1 MSILAKDN
9 NITLKQHT
17 EDLRRAFE
25 DISSKI
31 SDENLKKC
39 ICYAILLHDIGKVLP
54 YFQIRNLKN
63 ESYKPYEITVDIYH
77 SLLSILFISQ
87 DSLKEKLNG
96 DENSLRFVLSAIAY
110 HHWKDKLEFLLRFGS
125 ETFEDFKE
133 KLEDKIGNLVNNIHK
148 EFSNDNKI
156 KELIQ
161 FNYDMLDGLINGISF
176 DNYIVPP
183 YKLYW
188 LPKRVE
194 LDEEGKK
201 KWVLISGFLQR
212 CDHFASYCEEAY
224 CKEANESELK
234 IDIDSITNDEIKQNI
249 INTLKIS
256 ENDLWQYK
264 TLFQNKQNND
274 KQLYEKNLI
283 FIAPTGSGK
292 TEFAFLWSNGQKFFY
307 TLPLRAA
314 VEQIFDRAKKV
325 FKDDKTG
332 LLHSDADVYL
342 IKDDNDLEK
351 IKTYEVSKQLAY
363 PVIVSTGDQFF
374 PYGLRPPGYEK
385 IYATFSYSR
394 LVIDEVQAYDPK
406 AAAIVVKFIEDIS
419 RLGGKFLLM
428 TATLPRY
435 IKDEIKDRLQVDTP
449 ELNLYE
455 KEKNKYE
462 NLKKHKVNFIKIS
475 NSEKNFSIPDNIIE
489 DIVRKAQNQRVL
501 VILNT
506 IKQAKSV
513 YEKIIKKA
521 NNSSLCTENILLF
534 HSQFTLNE
542 KQRIKEEIEN
552 QFKNPKDQNDN
563 KGNKGKILVAT
574 QVVEAAIDIDA
585 DVLYTEIAPMDALVQ
600 RMGRVLRRYKEGFS
614 LDENAMPN
622 VNILV
627 FEKGYESGNGRVY
640 DRELIEKTLIVFE
653 KYNNLESLTLESI
666 AKFKINDLQI
676 LKEKTNKRSKKNVDE
691 NDRKNSILI
700 SEYQKYQMVNKL
712 YDLLNPEGK
721 YLSDFYTTL
730 DILDAGFM
738 ADRKEEAQKI
748 FREIVNVS
756 VVDDS
761 NKEKFK
767 EETITFIN
775 NANTNNNNNLNYT
788 LFKKGIIAKFVINIP
803 YYQFEKIKICKL
815 GEWIE
820 EMQINDSLKQK
831 LLRWADDIW
840 VVKINE
846 DKNSGEDNII

>member
-17 EDLRRAFE
+17 EDLLKSFN

-31 SDENLKKC
+31 LDENLKNC
-39 ICYAILLHDIGKVLP
+39 IRYAIRLHDIGKVLP
-54 YFQIRNLKN
+54 YFQIRYLKN
-63 ESYKPYEITVDIYH
+63 ESYKPFEITVDIYH

-125 ETFEDFKE
+125 EAFKNFKE
-133 KLEDKIGNLVNNIHK
+133 KLEDEIADLVNNIHN
-148 EFSNDNKI
+148 EFANDNEVEDLI
-156 KELIQ
+156 K
-161 FNYDMLDGLINGISF
+161 FNQDMLDGLINGISF

-212 CDHFASYCEEAY
+212 CDHFASYCEE
-224 CKEANESELK
+224 EEE
-234 IDIDSITNDEIKQNI
+234 EQ
-249 INTLKIS
+249 TLKIEIPS
-256 ENDLWQYK
+256 LQLADIKSKIVKSIKEKNSSFDENNLWQANEISK
-264 TLFQNKQNND
+264 DDFKN
-274 KQLYEKNLI
+274 NLI

-419 RLGGKFLLM
+419 KLGGKFLLM
-428 TATLPRY
+428 TATLPKY

-475 NSEKNFSIPDNIIE
+475 NSEKKFSIPDNIIE

-506 IKQAKSV
+506 IKQAKNV
-513 YEKIIKKA
+513 YDKLITKNKELSNK
-521 NNSSLCTENILLF
+521 NSSKILDKNIILF
-534 HSQFTLNE
+534 HSQFTLAN
-542 KQRIKEEIEN
+542 KKDIKDKIEIE
-552 QFKNPKDQNDN
+552 FKNPKNQNDN
-563 KGNKGKILVAT
+563 EGKILIAT

-600 RMGRVLRRYKEGFS
+600 RMGRVLRRHKEDFS

-653 KYNNLESLTLESI
+653 NYNNLENLTLESI

-676 LKEKTNKRSKKNVDE
+676 LKETTNKRSKKNAGE
-691 NDRKNSILI
+691 NDRENSILI

-712 YDLLNPEGK
+712 YDLLNPKGK

-756 VVDDS
+756 VVDETMKRDFR
-761 NKEKFK
+761 EK
-767 EETITFIN
+767 ITEFVSQN
-775 NANTNNNNNLNYT
+775 HLNYT

-820 EMQINDSLKQK
+820 EMQINDTLKKQR
-831 LLRWADDIW
+831 LLRWTDDIW
-840 VVKINE
+840 VVKMNE

>member
-1 MSILAKDN
+1 MSILAKEN

-17 EDLRRAFE
+17 DDLHKSFN
-25 DISSKI
+25 DIISII
-31 SDENLKKC
+31 SDENFDVNLKNC
-39 ICYAILLHDIGKVLP
+39 IRYAILLHDIGKVLP
-54 YFQIRNLKN
+54 YFQIRCVKN
-63 ESYKPYEITVDIYH
+63 ESYKPFEITVDIYH
-77 SLLSILFISQ
+77 SLLSILFINQ
-87 DSLKEKLNG
+87 DNLKQKLNNN
-96 DENSLRFVLSAIAY
+96 EKSLQFVLSAIAY

-125 ETFEDFKE
+125 EIFEYFKE
-133 KLEDKIGNLVNNIHK
+133 KLEVEIGTLINNINI
-148 EFSNDNKI
+148 EFANDNEMI
-156 KELIQ
+156 DLIQ
-161 FNYDMLDGLINGISF
+161 FNYEMLDGLINGISF
-176 DNYIVPP
+176 DNYVIPP

-188 LPKRVE
+188 MPKRIE

-201 KWVLISGFLQR
+201 KWVLVSGFLQR
-212 CDHFASYCEEAY
+212 CDHFASYCEE
-224 CKEANESELK
+224 EEE
-234 IDIDSITNDEIKQNI
+234 Q
-249 INTLKIS
+249 TLKIEIPS
-256 ENDLWQYK
+256 LQLNNIKSNIVKSIKEKNSSFDENNLWQANEISK
-264 TLFQNKQNND
+264 DDFKD
-274 KQLYEKNLI
+274 NLI

-314 VEQIFDRAKKV
+314 VEQIFDRAKNV
-325 FKDDKTG
+325 FGDDKTG

-419 RLGGKFLLM
+419 KLGGKFLLM
-428 TATLPRY
+428 TATLPKY
-435 IKDEIKDRLQVDTP
+435 IKDEIKDRLEVDTP

-462 NLKKHKVNFIKIS
+462 SLKKHKVNFIKIS
-475 NSEKNFSIPDNIIE
+475 DSEKKFLIPDDIIE
-489 DIVRKAQNQRVL
+489 DILRKAQNQRVL

-506 IKQAKSV
+506 IKEAKSV
-513 YEKIIKKA
+513 YDKLIIKNKELR
-521 NNSSLCTENILLF
+521 NKNSTRISDKNITLF
-534 HSQFTLNE
+534 HSQFTLTD
-542 KQRIKEEIEN
+542 KQDIKDKIETE
-552 QFKNPKDQNDN
+552 FKNPKIQNDN
-563 KGNKGKILVAT
+563 EGKILIAT

-600 RMGRVLRRYKEGFS
+600 RIGRMFRRHKEDFS
-614 LDENAMPN
+614 LDENAEPN

-653 KYNNLESLTLESI
+653 NYNNLESLTLESI

-676 LKEKTNKRSKKNVDE
+676 LKEKTNKRSNKNVNE
-691 NDRKNSILI
+691 NNRKNSILI

-738 ADRKEEAQKI
+738 ADRKEEAHKI
-748 FREIVNVS
+748 FREIINVS
-756 VVDDS
+756 VVYDS

-767 EETITFIN
+767 EKTNTFIN
-775 NANTNNNNNLNYT
+775 NDKLNYT
-788 LFKKGIIAKFVINIP
+788 LFKKDIISKFVINIP
-803 YYQFEKIKICKL
+803 YYQFEKIRICKL
-815 GEWIE
+815 GKWIE
-820 EMQINDSLKQK
+820 EMQINDSLKKQK

-840 VVKINE
+840 VVKMNE
-846 DKNSGEDNII
+846 DKNKAEDNII